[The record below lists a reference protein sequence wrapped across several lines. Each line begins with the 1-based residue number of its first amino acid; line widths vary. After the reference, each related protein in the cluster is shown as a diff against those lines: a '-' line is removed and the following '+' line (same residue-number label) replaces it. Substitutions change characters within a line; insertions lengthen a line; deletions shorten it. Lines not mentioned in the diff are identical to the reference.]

1 MSYSTWSGRYRGWAL
16 RLAVVTAMMAASGVS
31 VRAAGA
37 EELRCQIP
45 FSFVV
50 NSKTL
55 PPGNYHVDV
64 DVAHGMVEL
73 RDLSH
78 GAFALGIG
86 LDDPRT
92 PETKLVFHRYG
103 RTARLEGSGSSPAAA
118 LTGVI
123 TDTNETFVTGLRC
136 GLAAQ
141 QYSPAGGCWQ
151 LPSRFP
157 ISEPSRWH

>member
-1 MSYSTWSGRYRGWAL
+1 MSSSSPGSGRYQGWVL
-16 RLAVVTAMMAASGVS
+16 RFAVMATMIAASGMP
-31 VRAAGA
+31 VRAAGT

-50 NSKTL
+50 NAKTL

-78 GAFALGIG
+78 GAFALGIA

-103 RTARLEGSGSSPAAA
+103 DQYVLREVWTGGGLGRELPEPRLERDLKEGAAGKPSA
-118 LTGVI
+118 QMERIELPVI
-123 TDTNETFVTGLRC
+123 
-136 GLAAQ
+136 
-141 QYSPAGGCWQ
+141 
-151 LPSRFP
+151 
-157 ISEPSRWH
+157 

>member
-1 MSYSTWSGRYRGWAL
+1 MSYSIGPGRYQGWAL
-16 RLAVVTAMMAASGVS
+16 RVAVAATMIAASGMS
-31 VRAAGA
+31 VRAADT

-50 NSKTL
+50 NAETL
-55 PPGNYHVDV
+55 PPGNYHVEV
-64 DVAHGMVEL
+64 DVAQGMVEL

-103 RTARLEGSGSSPAAA
+103 DQYLLREVWTGGGSGRELPESRIERALAEGAAGQPTAQMERVELPA
-118 LTGVI
+118 L
-123 TDTNETFVTGLRC
+123 
-136 GLAAQ
+136 
-141 QYSPAGGCWQ
+141 
-151 LPSRFP
+151 
-157 ISEPSRWH
+157 

>member
-1 MSYSTWSGRYRGWAL
+1 MSYSIRSGRYRGWAL
-16 RLAVVTAMMAASGVS
+16 HLAAVAAMMAASGAS

-50 NSKTL
+50 NAKTL
-55 PPGNYHVDV
+55 PPGNYHVEV

-103 RTARLEGSGSSPAAA
+103 DQYVLREVWTGGGLGRELPEPRLERALAEAAA
-118 LTGVI
+118 GKPT
-123 TDTNETFVTGLRC
+123 
-136 GLAAQ
+136 AQ
-141 QYSPAGGCWQ
+141 MERVELPA
-151 LPSRFP
+151 L
-157 ISEPSRWH
+157 